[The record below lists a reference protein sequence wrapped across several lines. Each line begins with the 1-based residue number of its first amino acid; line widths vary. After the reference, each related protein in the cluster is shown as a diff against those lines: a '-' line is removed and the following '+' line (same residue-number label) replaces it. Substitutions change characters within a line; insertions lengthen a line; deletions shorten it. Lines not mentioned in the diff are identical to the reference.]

1 MNVIGFIFDI
11 WVVNPEDIKKIFI
24 YCYDDKGNFTAKW
37 SRDVIVA
44 PIRGGEKNTFFFLFG
59 LSQDSFQF
67 GGGSG
72 GKTDSVDIFVSSDK
86 EDAKIIFYI
95 DNFRA

>member
-24 YCYDDKGNFTAKW
+24 YCYDDKRNFTAKW

-44 PIRGGEKNTFFFLFG
+44 PIR
-59 LSQDSFQF
+59 
-67 GGGSG
+67 
-72 GKTDSVDIFVSSDK
+72 
-86 EDAKIIFYI
+86 
-95 DNFRA
+95 